1 MPIISCG
8 FVNRPGRLAAVGP
21 LVSVE
26 IGDDPD
32 FRPNA
37 GRRPAIPAMR
47 HNALVDTGSSV
58 TGIDVELADYLNL
71 PVRIAGCV
79 PPPDPSIRGRYA
91 Y

>member
-47 HNALVDTGSSV
+47 YNALVDTGSSV

-79 PPPDPSIRGRYA
+79 PPPD
-91 Y
+91 